1 MGFDQKGSSV
11 FRVKRGNT
19 GKWNVMQAGIEKPL
33 ASFDTQDVASEYA
46 FELASTKDGSNVE
59 IFDEYGAQIAEV
71 TVEIFSKDVARI
83 AKVDS
88 TTSPPSRE

>member
-33 ASFDTQDVASEYA
+33 ASFDTQNVACEYA
-46 FELASTKDGSNVE
+46 FELASTKNGSNVE
-59 IFDEYGAQIAEV
+59 IFNERGTQLAEV
-71 TVEIFSKDVARI
+71 TVEIFNEHAARI
-83 AKVDS
+83 HA
-88 TTSPPSRE
+88 RGAFALN